1 MDTIPP
7 KTTLLAERLIR
18 QGLICPVSSPK
29 QYIELFKRLQP
40 VSPVHFSYPGAPPQL
55 TRRTTF
61 DDTELADSFR
71 AEREIVKAR
80 FLHGT
85 IGYVLAD
92 DLADYAV
99 AFMKPLTKFTYFQH
113 QVLEAI
119 RHTGPLTPRQVKEET
134 ELMNKQVMPA
144 LHRLQKAFLVYEDQV
159 ETSWE
164 RAWYDFETEWP
175 EIHLDE
181 SQRIDSAARILDRF
195 IHALVFASL
204 EQIRSWSA
212 LPLKLLKTALGTLE
226 NAGTLVS
233 CELEDGEHVWIHAGD
248 MSLSESEIPHSVIML
263 HKADIL
269 VRAYAA
275 ELKQR
280 FAGLETLQYL
290 LIDGEFSGAVT
301 GHWRIGPHD
310 VEDIVLILPKKT
322 ASQYKQTI
330 LDEVSRIYSPPHST
344 ILKYNGTKVSHP

>member
-1 MDTIPP
+1 MNTILA
-7 KTTLLAERLIR
+7 KSTLLAERLKR
-18 QGLICPVSSPK
+18 QGLICPVSTPK
-29 QYIELFKRLQP
+29 QYIALFKRLQP

-181 SQRIDSAARILDRF
+181 SRRIDAVARILERF

-204 EQIRSWSA
+204 EQMRAWSA
-212 LPLKLLKTALGTLE
+212 LPLKLLKTALAKLE
-226 NAGTLVS
+226 ESGVLVTR
-233 CELEDGEHVWIHAGD
+233 ELDDNEAVWIHSD
-248 MSLSESEIPHSVIML
+248 DLSLSETEIPLSISML

-269 VRAYAA
+269 VRSYAP

-280 FAGLETLQYL
+280 FAGLEVLQYL
-290 LIDGEFSGAVT
+290 LIDGEFLGAVT
-301 GHWRIGPHD
+301 GHWRIGPHN
-310 VEDIVLILPKKT
+310 VEDIVLTLPKKT
-322 ASQYKQTI
+322 ASHYKQTI
-330 LDEVSRIYSPPHST
+330 IDEVSRIYSPPHST
-344 ILKYNGTKVSHP
+344 ILKYNGTSLSHP

>member
-1 MDTIPP
+1 MRNIPA
-7 KTTLLAERLIR
+7 TSALLAERLKR
-18 QGLICPVSSPK
+18 QGLTYPAKSPA
-29 QYIELFKRLQP
+29 QYIPLFKRLQP

-61 DDTELADSFR
+61 DDTDLADSYR

-85 IGYVLAD
+85 IGYVLAE

-99 AFMKPLTKFTYFQH
+99 AFMKPLTKFTYFQY
-113 QVLEAI
+113 QVLEAV
-119 RHTGPLTPRQVKEET
+119 RHAGPLTPRQIKEET
-134 ELMNKQVMPA
+134 ELLNKQVMPA

-181 SQRIDSAARILDRF
+181 NTRMDAVSRILERF
-195 IHALVFASL
+195 IYALVFVSMT
-204 EQIRSWSA
+204 QIRSWSA
-212 LPLKLLKTALGTLE
+212 LPVKLLKTAIGK
-226 NAGTLVS
+226 
-233 CELEDGEHVWIHAGD
+233 LEDTGVLVPCESHDKEPVWIHTED
-248 MSLSESEIPHSVIML
+248 MSLPESEIQHSVVML

-269 VRAYAA
+269 VRAYLP
-275 ELKQR
+275 ELKKK
-280 FAGLETLQYL
+280 FKGLEVLQYL

-310 VEDIVLILPKKT
+310 VEDIVLTLTGKT
-322 ASQYKQTI
+322 ASRYKHAI
-330 LDEVSRIYSPPHST
+330 LDEVSRIYNPPHNT
-344 ILKYNGTKVSHP
+344 IRKYNGSAV